1 MKELTEQFSLTSE
14 QLQLIK
20 DVVAKNATTDELKL
34 FLYRCKDLGLN
45 PLKPG
50 QIHFVKYGNG
60 PGSIVVG
67 IEGFRAKAHSTGK
80 VEGIKRG
87 ILRDASGQCIGGWAE
102 VHRKDWKLPAREEVA
117 LSEYHTGKNP
127 WTRMPETM
135 IKKVAEASALR
146 MAFPDELGGVY
157 SQEEMNQVPAIK
169 QEEYIIPD
177 GSLAGM
183 TLQSVPRERLIKFIE
198 NGQKVIETQPDKE
211 PMWWGKFMSEAQS
224 YLKSS
229 LDQEQSV

>member
-1 MKELTEQFSLTSE
+1 
-14 QLQLIK
+14 
-20 DVVAKNATTDELKL
+20 
-34 FLYRCKDLGLN
+34 
-45 PLKPG
+45 
-50 QIHFVKYGNG
+50 
-60 PGSIVVG
+60 
-67 IEGFRAKAHSTGK
+67 
-80 VEGIKRG
+80 
-87 ILRDASGQCIGGWAE
+87 
-102 VHRKDWKLPAREEVA
+102 VA